1 MRLRNSLQSLGLLFC
16 VLTKNLEKTTQ
27 CIHCGLGGSSEEG
40 NDSHASLPE
49 NLGNARQTL
58 RAADIGVLGSRGD
71 GWVVG
76 GA

>member
-1 MRLRNSLQSLGLLFC
+1 LA
-16 VLTKNLEKTTQ
+16 
-27 CIHCGLGGSSEEG
+27 GSSEEG

-58 RAADIGVLGSRGD
+58 RAADSGVLGSRGD

-76 GA
+76 GAWQHQIRYL